1 MVIVHVVHEA
11 DLVSDEEAR
20 RAVARALRRFRKRKA
35 HPPDAGERRQRG
47 ARHSARLNRPPD
59 EETELSNNPTRFV
72 IVGNGAAGTYAA
84 EQLRKLDAAAEILMI
99 DDEPYTLYN
108 RVSLPRY
115 LRGVL
120 LEQRVYVRD
129 MEWHTKNRIDLR
141 LETKVDQVN
150 FDEKTVHME
159 PGGEIPYDRLLIAT
173 GGRPNPLRAPGA
185 EGAPYLFNFQYLDE
199 AKGMV
204 ARIPESKIAVV
215 LGGSFIGYELTEAF
229 AHRGLETH
237 WLMRGPW
244 FLRRALDED
253 GGKVITLL
261 AQDAGV
267 HLHYDE
273 AIDRLERSNGQLKV
287 SGTKGF
293 SATADLVGVGLGLTM
308 NIDIFEGTGLE
319 TNVGVKTNEFLETNI
334 PEVWAAGDVAE
345 FYDVVSQRHHRM
357 GTWDNSLNHGRHV
370 AKNMLGA
377 KEPYVEVPTYAS
389 GMFNSNI
396 SVMGVTTEEE
406 PDAQA
411 VVEVEYEPRNYKR
424 LFFLKDKLVGAIL
437 VGKMKGRKKV
447 LELIS
452 SRTPIED
459 RRKVFELLAVP
470 EIPSKAAATPEE

>member
-1 MVIVHVVHEA
+1 MI
-11 DLVSDEEAR
+11 
-20 RAVARALRRFRKRKA
+20 
-35 HPPDAGERRQRG
+35 
-47 ARHSARLNRPPD
+47 
-59 EETELSNNPTRFV
+59 
-72 IVGNGAAGTYAA
+72 IGNGAAGTYCA
-84 EQLRKLDAAAEILMI
+84 EQLRKLDAACEILMI

-129 MEWHTKNRIDLR
+129 MEWHVKNRLDLR
-141 LETKVDQVN
+141 LETKVDQVS
-150 FDEKTVHME
+150 FDEKTLHME

-173 GGRPNPLRAPGA
+173 GGRPNPLRCAGTESA
-185 EGAPYLFNFQYLDE
+185 KYLFNFQYFDD

-204 ARIPESKIAVV
+204 ARIPESKVAVV

-244 FLRRALDED
+244 FLRRALDND
-253 GGKVITLL
+253 GGEVITLL
-261 AQDAGV
+261 ARDAGV

-273 AIDRLERSNGQLKV
+273 AIEMLEPINGQTKV
-287 SGTKGF
+287 TGTKGF
-293 SATADLVGVGLGLTM
+293 SVTADMVGVGLGLTM
-308 NIDIFEGTGLE
+308 NIDVFADTGLE
-319 TNVGVKTNEFLETNI
+319 TNVGVLTDEFLATNV
-334 PEVWAAGDVAE
+334 PDVWAAGDVAE

-406 PDAQA
+406 PEAEA
-411 VVEVEYEPRNYKR
+411 LVEVDYEGRNYKR
-424 LFFLKDKLVGAIL
+424 LFFLGDRLVGAIL

-447 LELIS
+447 LELIHQ
-452 SRTPIED
+452 RTPIPD
-459 RRKVFELLAVP
+459 RGSVFSLLAMPEVP
-470 EIPSKAAATPEE
+470 VKAAATTEQ

>member
-1 MVIVHVVHEA
+1 
-11 DLVSDEEAR
+11 
-20 RAVARALRRFRKRKA
+20 
-35 HPPDAGERRQRG
+35 
-47 ARHSARLNRPPD
+47 
-59 EETELSNNPTRFV
+59 
-72 IVGNGAAGTYAA
+72 
-84 EQLRKLDAAAEILMI
+84 MI
-99 DDEPYTLYN
+99 DDEKYTLYN

-115 LRGVL
+115 LKGVL

-141 LETKVDQVN
+141 LETKVDQVS
-150 FDEKTVHME
+150 FDEKTLHME
-159 PGGEIPYDRLLIAT
+159 PGGELAYDKLLIAT
-173 GGRPNPLRAPGA
+173 GGRPNPLLAPGA
-185 EGAPYLFNFQYLDE
+185 KGAPYVFNFQYFDE
-199 AKGMV
+199 AKAMV
-204 ARIPESKIAVV
+204 ARIPESKVAVV

-244 FLRRALDED
+244 FLRRALDRE
-253 GGKVITLL
+253 GGEVITAL

-273 AIDRLERSNGQLKV
+273 AIEKLDRSNGQLKV
-287 SGTKGF
+287 TGTKGF
-293 SATADLVGVGLGLTM
+293 SATADMVGVGLGLAM
-308 NIDIFEGTGLE
+308 NTEIFQGTGLE
-319 TNVGVKTNEFLETNI
+319 TNVGIRTNEFLETNM

-345 FYDVVSQRHHRM
+345 FYDVVSRRHHRM

-406 PDAQA
+406 ADAEGL
-411 VVEVEYEPRNYKR
+411 VEVDLPARNYKR
-424 LFFLKDKLVGAIL
+424 LFFLQNRLVGAIL

-452 SRTPIED
+452 TRAEIED
-459 RRKVFELLAVP
+459 RQKVFELLAMP
-470 EIPSKAAATPEE
+470 EVVAKAAAPTEE

>member
-1 MVIVHVVHEA
+1 MI
-11 DLVSDEEAR
+11 
-20 RAVARALRRFRKRKA
+20 
-35 HPPDAGERRQRG
+35 
-47 ARHSARLNRPPD
+47 
-59 EETELSNNPTRFV
+59 
-72 IVGNGAAGTYAA
+72 IGNGAAGTYAA
-84 EQLRKLDAAAEILMI
+84 EQLRKLDAAAEIVMI

-129 MEWHTKNRIDLR
+129 MEWHTKNNIDLR
-141 LETKVDQVN
+141 LETKVDQVS
-150 FDEKTVHME
+150 FDEKTVHAE

-185 EGAPYLFNFQYLDE
+185 EGAPYLFNFQYFDE
-199 AKGMV
+199 AKAMV

-244 FLRRALDED
+244 FLRRSLDEE
-253 GGKVITLL
+253 GGKVISLL

-273 AIDRLERSNGQLKV
+273 AIEKLERPNGQLKV
-287 SGTKGF
+287 TGTKGF
-293 SATADLVGVGLGLTM
+293 AANADMVGVGLGLTM
-308 NIDIFEGTGLE
+308 NVDIFEGTGLE
-319 TNVGVKTNEFLETNI
+319 TNVGVITNEFLETNI
-334 PEVWAAGDVAE
+334 PDVWAAGDVAE

-406 PDAQA
+406 PEAEA
-411 VVEVEYEPRNYKR
+411 VVEVDYEPRNYKR
-424 LFFLKDKLVGAIL
+424 LFFLRDKLVGAIL

-459 RRKVFELLAVP
+459 RRKVFELLALP
-470 EIPSKAAATPEE
+470 ELPPKAPAATGE